1 MSGQS
6 SLYNMRT
13 CGIDIGSSTIEV
25 VLCEDTVPV
34 GKHLVASGAS
44 PAEHGKRALEELLA
58 EHGLLRADVARVI
71 ATGFGRNYCT
81 EADRA
86 LSEITCHACGVASE
100 LPGARTIIEIG
111 GQDSKMIKLES
122 RGRVQ
127 DFVMNDRC
135 AAGTGR
141 FIETVARVLAIPVER
156 TGEIALRADR
166 PCEISSMCAVF
177 AETEIV
183 GLLHQGASAESV
195 LRGVFNAVARRVLG
209 MSGKVGLQNDVI
221 FTGGVAMNIGVLKAL
236 EEITGRTIRVPSN
249 PQFTGA
255 LGAAILAAREFAASN
270 RIQTSHEVL

>member
-1 MSGQS
+1 MLTG
-6 SLYNMRT
+6 
-13 CGIDIGSSTIEV
+13 GIDIGSSTIEIVFCDGGV
-25 VLCEDTVPV
+25 VV
-34 GKHLVASGAS
+34 GKRLALSGAA
-44 PAEHGKRALEELLA
+44 PADHAKRALEQLLA
-58 EHGLLRADVARVI
+58 EHGLVRSDLVRVV

-86 LSEITCHACGVASE
+86 LSEITCHAAGVVRE
-100 LPGARTIIEIG
+100 LPGARTIVEIG
-111 GQDSKMIKLES
+111 GQDSKMIKLDD

-141 FIETVARVLAIPVER
+141 FIETVARVLAIPVES
-156 TGEIALRADR
+156 TGDLALHADR

-209 MSGKVGLQNDVI
+209 MSGKIGLRDDVI
-221 FTGGVAMNIGVLKAL
+221 FTGGVAMNTGVRKAL
-236 EEITGRTIRVPSN
+236 EEITGRTIRVPSE

-255 LGAAILAAREFAASN
+255 VGAAMLAAREVAADT
-270 RIQTSHEVL
+270 RIRTAHEVL